1 MSWADQHVF
10 KLKTVGELM
19 TKSPLTVL
27 FKEFASLL
35 CSTVSLLVHLLR
47 SCRTDARLSTVV
59 AMRSPKLLR
68 LCAGNPGVDFW
79 SGAEQYER
87 ECEPPGRWSRV
98 RADKRSLFYNSHI
111 SFLFVCIHGSQ
122 SLLQV
127 EMPRSKNTPI
137 QHSWTQYLT

>member
-1 MSWADQHVF
+1 
-10 KLKTVGELM
+10 M

-27 FKEFASLL
+27 FKEFTSLL

-59 AMRSPKLLR
+59 AMRSPQLLR
-68 LCAGNPGVDFW
+68 LCAGNHGVDFW

-87 ECEPPGRWSRV
+87 GREPPGRWSRV
-98 RADKRSLFYNSHI
+98 RADKRSLFYLGTILTFPFYLYIN
-111 SFLFVCIHGSQ
+111 GSQ

-127 EMPRSKNTPI
+127 ECHVKYNIP
-137 QHSWTQYLT
+137 